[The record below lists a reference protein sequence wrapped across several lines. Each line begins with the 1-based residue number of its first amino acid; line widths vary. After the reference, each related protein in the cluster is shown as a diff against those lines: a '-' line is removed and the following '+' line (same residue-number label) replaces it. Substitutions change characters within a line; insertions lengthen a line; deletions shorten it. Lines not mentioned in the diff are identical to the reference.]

1 MGKKF
6 VGLDGLKHFWTKAK
20 TWIAG
25 QITSEVTAKIAE
37 IVANAPEDLDTLK
50 EIADWISTHANDA
63 SAMNKQIN
71 TNKNDI
77 AALQTSVAGKA
88 PEYHIHDNLYYRKS
102 KIDEK
107 LSGKSDTEHKHS
119 ASDITSGTLPIERGG
134 TGQTTANAAAH
145 AFINSIEVI
154 DSTPKDND
162 YYVYQYQY
170 TDGGTTNTTSYR
182 SPISKLWGYIKGKI
196 SSVLGLTKDTYSG
209 KASTAGTADS
219 ANKIEPN
226 YTKSAELTAVTSATI
241 KYIKV
246 AACAWD
252 QMGTLQVHLSG
263 NDDYED
269 TLVINFCGGM
279 WPTICGHYSG
289 SSAMVESVIATAGT
303 AVSSI
308 YVKIRQISTCTVKVA
323 LLTGEWIKGNEI
335 SESTTA
341 PTNIFEWP
349 TKYKYGLFGNLTG
362 DVTGNVSGSSGS
374 CTGNSAT
381 ATTASTASKVD
392 NSLTFGSKTYDGSS
406 AQEITASDLGALTA
420 HQTIKQDGITGAI
433 VNRFGIC
440 STASETAAKT
450 VSIKDGT
457 FSLEAGARVIV
468 KFNNIANTADNP
480 TLNVANTG
488 AKNIFHKNVKI
499 TTDKSKELL
508 AGICDFVYDG
518 FQWNLIG
525 GNYIDTNTTYS
536 NFIKSGSNAKSG
548 LVPAPDKTAGTTKY
562 LCEDGTWQVPP
573 DTNTVYTHP
582 TTSGNKHIP
591 SGGKEGQILRW
602 SSDGTAV
609 WGADNNTTYS
619 DMKGA
624 TSSAAG
630 THGLVP
636 APASG
641 SQASFLRGDGKWAVP
656 TDTNTWKANSS
667 SSEGYVASGKGQ
679 ANKVWKTDANG
690 SPAWRDDANTTYSN
704 LAAADGGK
712 DDSLVTTGE
721 KYIWNSKA
729 AGTHTHTKSQITDF
743 PTSLPANGGTADKAN
758 NGFNSSTVTDSTP
771 GWGYLTSD
779 NGYSNGRT
787 YSFANSGGIATAEK
801 DNKSSL
807 QVDGDLYVHEG
818 LDKVATL
825 NDIPTSLPA
834 NGGTAD
840 TATTAA
846 KLGRNGNTG
855 LPMTFNWSG
864 QGGQPSWLWGGN
876 DGSNMYVYNP
886 SNFNVNTATTAYK
899 IRIGNSNPTN
909 GDIWIQ

>member
-6 VGLDGLKHFWTKAK
+6 VGLGGLKYFWTKAK

-63 SAMNKQIN
+63 SAMNTQIN

-88 PEYHIHDNLYYRKS
+88 
-102 KIDEK
+102 
-107 LSGKSDTEHKHS
+107 DTEHTHTKS
-119 ASDITSGTLPIERGG
+119 EITDFPTSLPANGG
-134 TGQTTANAAAH
+134 T
-145 AFINSIEVI
+145 
-154 DSTPKDND
+154 
-162 YYVYQYQY
+162 
-170 TDGGTTNTTSYR
+170 
-182 SPISKLWGYIKGKI
+182 
-196 SSVLGLTKDTYSG
+196 
-209 KASTAGTADS
+209 
-219 ANKIEPN
+219 ANKIEPS
-226 YTKSAELTAVTSATI
+226 YTTKFLATVTSGVTK
-241 KYIKV
+241 KYIKL
-246 AACAWD
+246 ADCAYS
-252 QMGTLQVHLSG
+252 QTGTLQVRITGDSL
-263 NDDYED
+263 DD
-269 TLVINFCGGM
+269 TLVINFGGGNALHPM
-279 WPTICGHYSG
+279 LCGHYSG
-289 SSAMVESVIATAGT
+289 NSGCVESVIAQKGSAYN
-303 AVSSI
+303 SNYSI
-308 YVKIRQISTCTVKVA
+308 YIKITRAIGCTAYVA
-323 LLTGEWIKGNEI
+323 LLKGACTINI
-335 SESTTA
+335 SDSIAA
-341 PTNIFEWP
+341 PTNISEW
-349 TKYKYGLFGNLTG
+349 TVSDGFFGTLTG
-362 DVTGNVSGSSGS
+362 S
-374 CTGNSAT
+374 
-381 ATTASTASKVD
+381 ASKVA
-392 NSLTFGSKTYDGSS
+392 NSLTFGLKTYDGSS
-406 AQEITASDLGALTA
+406 AQTITASDLGALTA
-420 HQTIKQDGITGAI
+420 HQTIKQDGITGATI
-433 VNRFGIC
+433 NRFGIC

-480 TLNVANTG
+480 TLNVAHTG
-488 AKNIFHKNVKI
+488 AKSIFHKHIKL
-499 TTDKSKELL
+499 TTDISKTLL
-508 AGICDFVYDG
+508 FGICDFVYDG
-518 FQWNLIG
+518 YQWNLIG

-536 NFIKSGSNAKSG
+536 NFIKSGSNATSG

-562 LCEDGTWQVPP
+562 LREDGTWQVPP

-602 SSDGTAV
+602 SSDGTAY

-729 AGTHTHTKSQITDF
+729 AGNHTHDDIYYTETEVDTKLSGKSDTGHTHTKSQITDF
-743 PTSLPANGGTADKAN
+743 PTSLPANGGTAD
-758 NGFNSSTVTDSTP
+758 
-771 GWGYLTSD
+771 
-779 NGYSNGRT
+779 
-787 YSFANSGGIATAEK
+787 
-801 DNKSSL
+801 
-807 QVDGDLYVHEG
+807 
-818 LDKVATL
+818 
-825 NDIPTSLPA
+825 
-834 NGGTAD
+834 

-846 KLGRNGNTG
+846 KLGRGGDTG
-855 LPMTFNWSG
+855 VPMIFHWSG

-886 SNFNVNTATTAYK
+886 SNFSVNTATTAYK
-899 IRIGNSNPTN
+899 IRIGNSFPTD

>member
-6 VGLDGLKHFWTKAK
+6 VGLGGLKHFWTKAK

-63 SAMNKQIN
+63 SAMNTQIN

-88 PEYHIHDNLYYRKS
+88 
-102 KIDEK
+102 
-107 LSGKSDTEHKHS
+107 DTEHTHTKS
-119 ASDITSGTLPIERGG
+119 EITDFPTSLPANGG
-134 TGQTTANAAAH
+134 T
-145 AFINSIEVI
+145 
-154 DSTPKDND
+154 
-162 YYVYQYQY
+162 
-170 TDGGTTNTTSYR
+170 
-182 SPISKLWGYIKGKI
+182 
-196 SSVLGLTKDTYSG
+196 
-209 KASTAGTADS
+209 
-219 ANKIEPN
+219 ANKIEPS
-226 YTKSAELTAVTSATI
+226 YTTKYLSTVTSGVTK
-241 KYIKV
+241 KYIKL
-246 AACAWD
+246 ADCAYS
-252 QMGTLQVHLSG
+252 QTGTLQVRITGDSL
-263 NDDYED
+263 DD
-269 TLVINFCGGM
+269 TLVINFGGGNALHPM
-279 WPTICGHYSG
+279 LCGHYSG
-289 SSAMVESVIATAGT
+289 NSGCVESVIAQKGSAYN
-303 AVSSI
+303 SNYSI
-308 YVKIRQISTCTVKVA
+308 YIKITRAIGCTAYVA
-323 LLTGEWIKGNEI
+323 LLKGACTINI
-335 SESTTA
+335 SDSIAA
-341 PTNIFEWP
+341 PTNISEW
-349 TKYKYGLFGNLTG
+349 TVSDGFFGTLTG
-362 DVTGNVSGSSGS
+362 S
-374 CTGNSAT
+374 
-381 ATTASTASKVD
+381 ASKVA
-392 NSLTFGSKTYDGSS
+392 NSLTFGSRTYNGSS
-406 AQEITASDLGALTA
+406 AQTITASDLGALTA
-420 HQTIKQDGITGAI
+420 HQTIKQDGVTGATI
-433 VNRFGIC
+433 NRFGIC
-440 STASETAAKT
+440 STAPEIAAKT

-480 TLNVANTG
+480 TLNVAQKRK
-488 AKNIFHKNVKI
+488 KNIFHKHIKL
-499 TTDKSKELL
+499 TTDISKTLL
-508 AGICDFVYDG
+508 FGICDFVYDG
-518 FQWNLIG
+518 YQWNLIG

-536 NFIKSGSNAKSG
+536 NFVKSGSNAKSG

-562 LCEDGTWQVPP
+562 LREDGTWQVPP

-704 LAAADGGK
+704 KAAADGGK

-729 AGTHTHTKSQITDF
+729 AGTHTHDDRYAALSHTHTKSQITDF
-743 PTSLPANGGTADKAN
+743 PTSLPANGGNADTVDNYHSSDLWRSDGATWNPNVNISLGAKAN
-758 NGFNSSTVTDSTP
+758 GDEWSFDISRNGKTGCYWHVWDSTHGSLLKVNADDGKVSAP
-771 GWGYLTSD
+771 KGFVGNL
-779 NGYSNGRT
+779 
-787 YSFANSGGIATAEK
+787 SGKADTA
-801 DNKSSL
+801 
-807 QVDGDLYVHEG
+807 
-818 LDKVATL
+818 
-825 NDIPTSLPA
+825 
-834 NGGTAD
+834 GTAD
-840 TATTAA
+840 SAAKATTAITA
-846 KLGRNGNTG
+846 T
-855 LPMTFNWSG
+855 
-864 QGGQPSWLWGGN
+864 
-876 DGSNMYVYNP
+876 
-886 SNFNVNTATTAYK
+886 TATTAYK
-899 IRIGNSNPTN
+899 IRIGNSNPTD